1 MTRSYDEVMQ
11 EIQALKN
18 EAVQIRKSEISSAI
32 AEARAIID
40 KFELTIEDLG
50 FAKSGKKIKVVSA
63 KVVKYRS
70 DTNPADTYGG
80 KGPFPG
86 WLKQKIDS
94 GRKKEEF
101 EVK

>member
-1 MTRSYDEVMQ
+1 MQQIEV
-11 EIQALKN
+11 LKN
-18 EAVQIRKSEISSAI
+18 EAAQIRKNQTASAI

-40 KFELTIEDLG
+40 KYELTAEDLG
-50 FAKSGKKIKVVSA
+50 FAKSGKKAKAVSA

-70 DTNPADTYGG
+70 DTNPGDTYGG
-80 KGPFPG
+80 KGPIPA
-86 WLKQKIDS
+86 WLKLKMAD

>member
-11 EIQALKN
+11 QIEALKN
-18 EAVQIRKSEISSAI
+18 EAAQLRKNQIVSAI
-32 AEARAIID
+32 AEARAIVD
-40 KFELTIEDLG
+40 KYELTAEDLG
-50 FAKSGKKIKVVSA
+50 FAKSGKKAKAVSA

-80 KGPFPG
+80 KGPLPG
-86 WLKQKIDS
+86 WLKQKIAD
-94 GRKKEEF
+94 GRQKEEF